1 MTAFNL
7 DDEKLYEQYLNGSE
21 EAAEE
26 LVESYADSLTL
37 YIYGFIQ
44 DMQDAEDLMIEAFA
58 LIFAKARP
66 IHGENSFKGYLYKIG
81 RNLAFRYTKKRK
93 LRLLSM
99 EEIPFEI
106 KGDALAE
113 TPLYNKERKRQLYEA
128 MRNIKVEY
136 QEALYLIYFEEMSYR
151 QAATIMG
158 KSESQVTKLVYR
170 GKQSLKKNLEKQGF
184 TYED

>member
-1 MTAFNL
+1 MACNIE
-7 DDEKLYEQYLNGSE
+7 DEKLYEQYLDGSE
-21 EAAEE
+21 EAAGE

-44 DMQDAEDLMIEAFA
+44 DIQDAEDLMIEAFA

-81 RNLAFRYTKKRK
+81 RNLAFRYTKKRR

-99 EEIPFEI
+99 EDIPFEI
-106 KGDALAE
+106 KGEALAE
-113 TPLYNKERKRQLYEA
+113 TPLYYKERKRQLYEA
-128 MRNIKVEY
+128 MSNIKAEY
-136 QEALYLIYFEEMSYR
+136 REALYLIYFEEMSYR

-158 KSESQVTKLVYR
+158 KSEGQVTKLVYR

-184 TYED
+184 IYEN